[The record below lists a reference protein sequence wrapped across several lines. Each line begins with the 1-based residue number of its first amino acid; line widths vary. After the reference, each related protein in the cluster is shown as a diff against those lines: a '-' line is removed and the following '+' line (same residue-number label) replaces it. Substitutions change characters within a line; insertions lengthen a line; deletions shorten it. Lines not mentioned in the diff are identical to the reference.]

1 MYNYFKISSASDLGK
16 TFTDF
21 LGKCNKAR
29 EVSHA
34 LVREITQSDDVKYF
48 IPLDSVAGGIY
59 SIPMA
64 TAPDLTVWKIDP
76 KTKAYLPRA
85 NKEGNL
91 IREKFDA
98 LPYVSTNDLNAIIG
112 FKSHVTSLGGQLRF
126 FTTYGILHV
135 DYGYIIQIFPN
146 TGWQQPV
153 DMIEITK
160 GEYDK
165 LAKKGAPDYY
175 T

>member
-1 MYNYFKISSASDLGK
+1 MYNYFKVSKDADLGK

-21 LGKCNKAR
+21 LIKCNKVR
-29 EVSHA
+29 EVSNA
-34 LVREITQSDDVKYF
+34 LVREITQSDDVDHF

-64 TAPDLTVWKIDP
+64 TAPDMTVWKIDP

-85 NKEGNL
+85 TKEGDL
-91 IREKFDA
+91 ITQKFDA

-112 FKSHVTSLGGQLRF
+112 FKSHITVLGGQLRSF
-126 FTTYGILHV
+126 MTYGIVHV

-165 LAKKGAPDYY
+165 LAKKKKAAPES
-175 T
+175 